1 MRFRRAIQDTN
12 RVLMVFLKHDHWELK
27 EACRFYKQGLK
38 DIAYA
43 TKNLIQWLV
52 FAIAVLLIPAI
63 YIFAVLYRVIK
74 VRNTTND
81 N

>member
-1 MRFRRAIQDTN
+1 
-12 RVLMVFLKHDHWELK
+12 MVFLKHDHWELK
-27 EACRFYKQGLK
+27 EAYTFYKQGFK

-52 FAIAVLLIPAI
+52 CVVAVPLIPAI

-74 VRNTTND
+74 VRSTTND

>member
-1 MRFRRAIQDTN
+1 
-12 RVLMVFLKHDHWELK
+12 MVFLKHDHWELK
-27 EACRFYKQGLK
+27 EAYRFYKQGVK

-43 TKNLIQWLV
+43 TKIIFKWLV
-52 FAIAVLLIPAI
+52 CAIAVPLIPAI